1 MIKWFKKIL
10 GNYLFPYT
18 RFLEK
23 ELELKKEVIKCNY
36 KEIARNKKI
45 IALHEERAYHSDMV
59 ISCNEQAMERM
70 RPMTNEEAKE
80 YLTKNKS

>member
-23 ELELKKEVIKCNY
+23 ELKSKKDVIKHNKKEISLLREQAHYYDKVIFY
-36 KEIARNKKI
+36 
-45 IALHEERAYHSDMV
+45 
-59 ISCNEQAMERM
+59 NEQVMERM
-70 RPMTNEEAKE
+70 RPMNNEEAKE